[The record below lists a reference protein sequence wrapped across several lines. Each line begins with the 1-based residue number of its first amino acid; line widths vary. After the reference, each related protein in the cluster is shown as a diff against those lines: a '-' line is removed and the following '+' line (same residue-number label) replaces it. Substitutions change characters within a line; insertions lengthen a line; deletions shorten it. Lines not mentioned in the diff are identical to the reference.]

1 MNKAEDSS
9 LLISEGN
16 GDVESNILNC
26 TIIKNRHKSNL
37 MSVYKSAINI
47 RDSQFIDN
55 FADSISH
62 GLNLIK
68 ATVLFDNIFVNYT
81 DPNFLTNYGY

>member
-1 MNKAEDSS
+1 
-9 LLISEGN
+9 
-16 GDVESNILNC
+16 
-26 TIIKNRHKSNL
+26 
-37 MSVYKSAINI
+37 MSVYKSAISI

-68 ATVLFDNIFVNYT
+68 ATVLLENIFVNYT
-81 DPNFLTNYGY
+81 DPGFLTTSGY

>member
-1 MNKAEDSS
+1 
-9 LLISEGN
+9 
-16 GDVESNILNC
+16 
-26 TIIKNRHKSNL
+26 
-37 MSVYKSAINI
+37 MSVYKSAISI

-68 ATVLFDNIFVNYT
+68 ATVLLENILVNYT
-81 DPNFLTNYGY
+81 DPNFLNSFGF